1 MNRGFYHG
9 YDFGSTQPCM
19 VVSARLQLET
29 LSVSASLEAWLT
41 DHFLIDPQALAA
53 VRSTPEADLKTLAGR
68 RIHDALLIYGE
79 LARASNLPC
88 FDVGR
93 LIEFEPAS
101 EDAGVLVAK
110 VALPVT
116 DNVPR
121 KIFVNL
127 FSEALSAVE
136 TASCN
141 PPRGDL
147 VRELFTRLDRVI
159 AKNKARSPFGGVSTV
174 PVCRIAYQHD
184 LPFRHLGN
192 GFVRLGIGCKAQLLH
207 NSTPQRDSSVGARI
221 CQDKSTTARVL
232 LAAGLP
238 GAEHFLVTSHEAAR
252 TAAQR
257 LGWPVVVKPADRER
271 SQGVTVGITDESA
284 LLAAYDKART
294 ISGKILVERHVAGR
308 CHRILVAAGKV
319 LYAVKRLP
327 KRVRGNGRDSVAT
340 LIEAANARQAALP
353 PWKRLKP
360 FPADSDAVECLAVDG
375 LTLASVPAEGQF
387 AYLRP
392 LAAPEW
398 GGEIE
403 DLTKQIHPA
412 NAELAIAATRL
423 LGLTVA
429 GVDFITDDI
438 AQPWHVNGAV
448 INEINFNPQF
458 ASVGRKVDERS
469 MREALLDGDGRIPV
483 HLITGSGDL
492 ASAARQ
498 LKLQLSDAGRSC
510 HSTSSTSTEGPD
522 GSGIYLAASTLFERS
537 LALAMRPEV
546 QEMILFGPPRQVFE
560 TGLAVDRLESIHV
573 IEANAGKADRLLRK
587 LQARFSARSAVTSA
601 A

>member
-1 MNRGFYHG
+1 VKRGFYHG
-9 YDFGSTQPCM
+9 YDFGLTQPSM
-19 VVSARLQLET
+19 VVSARLPLEI
-29 LSVSASLEAWLT
+29 LSVSAYLEAWLT
-41 DHFLIDPQALAA
+41 DHFLIDPQGLAA
-53 VRSTPEADLKTLAGR
+53 VRTTPQADLKTLAR
-68 RIHDALLIYGE
+68 RLIHGGLLIYGE
-79 LARASNLPC
+79 LARASYLPC
-88 FDVGR
+88 FDGGR

-121 KIFVNL
+121 KIFVKL
-127 FSEALSAVE
+127 FSEALGAVR

-147 VRELFTRLDRVI
+147 VRELFTKLDRGI
-159 AKNKARSPFGGVSTV
+159 AENQAQSPFRGNSTV
-174 PVCRIAYQHD
+174 TVCRIAHRHD
-184 LPFRHLGN
+184 LPFRHVGH
-192 GFVRLGIGCKAQLLH
+192 GFVRLGTGCKAQLLH
-207 NSTPQRDSSVGARI
+207 SSAPQRDSSIGAMI
-221 CQDKSTTARVL
+221 CQDKSATARVL

-238 GAEHFLVTSHEAAR
+238 GAEHILVTSHQAAR

-271 SQGVTVGITDESA
+271 SEGVTVGITEESA
-284 LLAAYDKART
+284 LLGAYDKARA
-294 ISGKILVERHVAGR
+294 ISRKILVERHVAGT
-308 CHRILVAAGKV
+308 CHRIYVAAGKV
-319 LYAVKRLP
+319 LYAVKRIP

-360 FPADSDAVECLAVDG
+360 FPADSDAVECLAADG
-375 LTLASVPAEGQF
+375 FTLASVPPEGQF

-403 DLTKQIHPA
+403 DLTRQIHPE
-412 NAELAIAATRL
+412 NAELATVAARL

-429 GVDFITDDI
+429 GVDFITTDI
-438 AQPWHVNGAV
+438 AQPWHVNGAI
-448 INEINFNPQF
+448 INEMNFNPQF
-458 ASVGRKVDERS
+458 AIAAREIDERS
-469 MREALLDGDGRIPV
+469 MIEALMDGDGRIPV

-492 ASAARQ
+492 TTAARQ

-510 HSTSSTSTEGPD
+510 HSTSSTYTEGPD
-522 GSGIYLAASTLFERS
+522 GIGIYLAASTLFERS

-546 QEMILFGPPRQVFE
+546 QEMILVGPPQQLFE
-560 TGLAVDRLESIHV
+560 KGLAVDRLESIQV
-573 IEANAGKADRLLRK
+573 IEANARKADRLLRK
-587 LQARFSARSAVTSA
+587 LQTRFSARSAVTSA
-601 A
+601 V

>member
-1 MNRGFYHG
+1 
-9 YDFGSTQPCM
+9 
-19 VVSARLQLET
+19 
-29 LSVSASLEAWLT
+29 
-41 DHFLIDPQALAA
+41 
-53 VRSTPEADLKTLAGR
+53 
-68 RIHDALLIYGE
+68 
-79 LARASNLPC
+79 
-88 FDVGR
+88 
-93 LIEFEPAS
+93 
-101 EDAGVLVAK
+101 
-110 VALPVT
+110 
-116 DNVPR
+116 
-121 KIFVNL
+121 
-127 FSEALSAVE
+127 
-136 TASCN
+136 
-141 PPRGDL
+141 
-147 VRELFTRLDRVI
+147 
-159 AKNKARSPFGGVSTV
+159 
-174 PVCRIAYQHD
+174 
-184 LPFRHLGN
+184 
-192 GFVRLGIGCKAQLLH
+192 
-207 NSTPQRDSSVGARI
+207 
-221 CQDKSTTARVL
+221 
-232 LAAGLP
+232 
-238 GAEHFLVTSHEAAR
+238 
-252 TAAQR
+252 
-257 LGWPVVVKPADRER
+257 
-271 SQGVTVGITDESA
+271 
-284 LLAAYDKART
+284 
-294 ISGKILVERHVAGR
+294 
-308 CHRILVAAGKV
+308 

-327 KRVRGNGRDSVAT
+327 KRARGNGRDSVAT
-340 LIEAANARQAALP
+340 LIETANARQAALP

-360 FPADSDAVECLAVDG
+360 FPADSDAMECLAVDG

-560 TGLAVDRLESIHV
+560 TGLAVDRLESIQV